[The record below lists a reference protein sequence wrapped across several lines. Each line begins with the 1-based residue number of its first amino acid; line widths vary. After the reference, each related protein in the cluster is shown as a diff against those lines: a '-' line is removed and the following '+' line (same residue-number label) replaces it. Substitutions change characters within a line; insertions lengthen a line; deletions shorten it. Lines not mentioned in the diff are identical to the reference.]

1 MRLELLFWGAQKI
14 QASPGRMLVVTCD
27 VERIEGRKVF
37 MSARLQDRP
46 GGATFA
52 TSKAVFVAPK
62 LRRLVSEGARY
73 AASAVTGG
81 IVSF

>member
-1 MRLELLFWGAQKI
+1 MFGHAQKI
-14 QASPGRMLVVTCD
+14 QASAGRLLMVTCD

-37 MSARLQDRP
+37 MCARLQDRP

-73 AASAVTGG
+73 VASAATGG